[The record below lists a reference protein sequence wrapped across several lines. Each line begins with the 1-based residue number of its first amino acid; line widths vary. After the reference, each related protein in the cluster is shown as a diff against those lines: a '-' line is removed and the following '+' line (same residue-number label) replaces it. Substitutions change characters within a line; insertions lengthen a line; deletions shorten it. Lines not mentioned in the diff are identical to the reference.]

1 MNQTD
6 SSDSETPNQN
16 LDWAQFEAITCG
28 LLPDFLQIYQEFEK
42 ELPKLF
48 DALQAAITSSSSYQV
63 ANLAHQI
70 KGSAA
75 NFGFVGTSK
84 EMAALEYE
92 AQKNG
97 GTLHRAEKHLAAA
110 REAFQQAKSEVQ
122 TRMSPES
129 R

>member
-6 SSDSETPNQN
+6 SSDSKTPHQN

-28 LLPDFLQIYQEFEK
+28 LLPDFIQIYQEFEQ
-42 ELPKLF
+42 ELPKLL
-48 DALQAAITSSSSYQV
+48 DALQVAIASSSSHQV

-75 NFGFVGTSK
+75 NFGFIGTSR
-84 EMAALEYE
+84 EMAELEYE

-97 GTLHRAEKHLAAA
+97 GTLHHAEKHLAAA

-122 TRMSPES
+122 TRMGPEL